1 MTTIK
6 IVLLVKMILMV
17 AAINFCSDVGKL
29 IMAWVFMAAL
39 IMDGVAFII
48 IWTYL

>member
-6 IVLLVKMILMV
+6 ILLLVKMVLMG
-17 AAINFCSDVGKL
+17 AAIDFYSEVGKL
-29 IMAWVFMAAL
+29 MIAWVLMAAL